1 MTIKSTLIFLTLC
14 FSSFILH
21 SFLALKVIN
30 EDVSLLLCYIHLILF
45 SWTCIHL
52 FIISKTSKKKVIPV
66 FLTLLILK
74 MLISGLV
81 VYLLNKYL
89 TLETKIIIA
98 NFFVAY
104 FFYLFLQ
111 VFFSVKFLKKPNF
124 AEN

>member
-1 MTIKSTLIFLTLC
+1 
-14 FSSFILH
+14 
-21 SFLALKVIN
+21 
-30 EDVSLLLCYIHLILF
+30 
-45 SWTCIHL
+45 
-52 FIISKTSKKKVIPV
+52 
-66 FLTLLILK
+66 
-74 MLISGLV
+74 MLISGFV